1 MRDSILQ
8 DVRFAIRSVRQRP
21 GFALV
26 AVITLALGIG
36 ANAAIFSVANGV
48 LLRPLPYLRPA
59 DLVMVW
65 GAWEANPRA
74 DISVP
79 EYWDL
84 REQSRSFERLA
95 AFAEGTE
102 NLTGSGTPERLRTGY
117 LTADA
122 LPLLGV
128 APALGRNFTAAEDL
142 PEQARV
148 VLLSDGL
155 WRRRFAADPA
165 IIGRTLKLDD
175 VPAQVI
181 GVLPAGFQLPLHY
194 SGQPMELWAPLQ
206 LDPGIDRSTR
216 GWHFLR
222 VVGRLRPGATVESAG
237 REIADLT
244 RRMKERYPKEYTAGF
259 TGWTAPVVDS
269 VVGQARP
276 AILVLLGAVGLLLL
290 IACAN
295 VASLQLARGESR
307 QREIAVRTALGADR
321 SRIIRQLLT
330 ESVALAVAGA
340 LVGLLLALW
349 GVQALIA
356 AAPATIPR
364 LQEIGIDARVLL
376 FTAAV
381 AVGTGLL
388 FGLAPALH
396 AAKTDLSGA
405 LTEGGRGGTSG
416 SARQRFRRGLVM
428 AQIALA
434 LILVTGAGLLLRSF
448 VRLSGV
454 DPGFDPDHVLTTR
467 IELSSGRYESKEQ
480 ARAFYDQL
488 LKRVEALPGVRSAAA
503 ARALPMTGRLDI
515 GDWSFVLEGK
525 HSTPPLPSEWHP
537 ADWQAITPGY
547 FQTMRIPLLQG
558 RGLEVGDRIGAP
570 GVMVI
575 NQSLARQVWP
585 TGDAVGQRVLL
596 GGGDA
601 DSIWRT
607 VVGIVGDVRHRGLD
621 AAPRPEM
628 YLPHAQFPAGT
639 GRPQRSMYLVVR
651 TSGDPASLAPA
662 IRNAVDGLDPDVPLA
677 EVQTMEQA
685 LGSWAAERRL
695 TMMVTSGFALVALTL
710 GAVGI
715 YGIMAHLVV
724 QRTREIGIRIALG
737 AVPGE
742 ILRLVL
748 VQAAWLVG
756 VGIAAGVAGALP
768 VTGLLSGLLFGI
780 RPTDPVTF
788 AGTAVVLGLVATVA
802 SLVPA
807 RRAARVDPV
816 EALRSE

>member
-1 MRDSILQ
+1 METLIQ
-8 DVRFAIRSVRQRP
+8 DERFALRGLRQRP
-21 GFALV
+21 GFAFV
-26 AVITLALGIG
+26 AVLTLALGIG

-59 DLVMVW
+59 ELVMVW

-84 REQSRSFERLA
+84 REQSRSIERLA

-102 NLTGSGTPERLRTGY
+102 NLTGSGTPERLRAGY
-117 LTADA
+117 ATADA

-128 APALGRNFTAAEDL
+128 SPALGRNFAPAEDL
-142 PEQARV
+142 PGQTRV

-165 IIGRTLKLDD
+165 VVGRTLMLDD
-175 VPAQVI
+175 APAQVV
-181 GVLPAGFQLPLHY
+181 GVLPASFQLPLHY
-194 SGQPMELWAPLQ
+194 SGPPMELWLPLQ
-206 LDPGIDRSTR
+206 LDPAIDRSVR

-222 VVGRLRPGATVESAG
+222 VVGRLRPGATVESAKS
-237 REIADLT
+237 EVPDLA
-244 RRMKERYPKEYTAGF
+244 RRMRERYPTEYTAGF
-259 TGWTAPVVDS
+259 TGWATPVMES

-307 QREIAVRTALGADR
+307 QREIAVRTALGAGR
-321 SRIIRQLLT
+321 GRIIRQLLT
-330 ESVALAVAGA
+330 ESVLLAAAGA
-340 LVGLLLALW
+340 AVGLLLALW
-349 GVQALIA
+349 GVRALIA

-364 LQEIGIDARVLL
+364 LDEIGLDPRVLL

-396 AAKTDLSGA
+396 AAKTDLAGT
-405 LTEGGRGGTSG
+405 LTEGGRAGTSG

-434 LILVTGAGLLLRSF
+434 LMLVTGAGLLLRSF
-448 VRLSGV
+448 VQLTGV
-454 DPGFDPDHVLTTR
+454 DPGFDPEHLLTAR
-467 IELSSGRYESKEQ
+467 IELSSGRYETKEQ
-480 ARAFYDQL
+480 ARAFYEQL
-488 LKRVEALPGVRSAAA
+488 LTRVEALPGVRSAAA
-503 ARALPMTGRLDI
+503 VRALPMTGRLDI

-537 ADWQAITPGY
+537 ADWQAVTPDY
-547 FQTMRIPLLQG
+547 FQTMGIPLLQG
-558 RGLEVGDRIGAP
+558 RGLEAGDRIGAP
-570 GVMVI
+570 GAMVI

-585 TGDAVGQRVLL
+585 AGDALGQRVLL
-596 GGGDA
+596 GGGSS

-607 VVGIVGDVRHRGLD
+607 VVGIVGDVRHRGFD

-639 GRPQRSMYLVVR
+639 GFPQRSMYLVVR
-651 TSGDPASLAPA
+651 SIGDPASLAPA
-662 IRNAVDGLDPDVPLA
+662 IRAAVDGLDSDVPLA
-677 EVQTMEQA
+677 EVQTMEHA

-695 TMMVTSGFALVALTL
+695 TMMVVSGFALVALTL

-756 VGIAAGVAGALP
+756 VGIAAGVVGALP
-768 VTGLLSGLLFGI
+768 ATGLLSGLLFGV
-780 RPTDPVTF
+780 RPTDPATF
-788 AGTAVVLGLVATVA
+788 AGTALILALVAAVA

-807 RRAARVDPV
+807 RRAIRVNPL